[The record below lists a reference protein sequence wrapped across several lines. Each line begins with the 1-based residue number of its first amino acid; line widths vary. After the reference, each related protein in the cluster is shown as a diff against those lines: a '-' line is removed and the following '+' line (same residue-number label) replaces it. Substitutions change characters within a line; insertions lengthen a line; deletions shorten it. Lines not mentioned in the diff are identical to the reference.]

1 MIYTSLNF
9 IETIKNTKRKNK
21 FYERQR
27 ILSQEVNHK
36 NVSNFLEGFTEEF
49 ERLKINYAQAE
60 FSGGHDEGGYDSF
73 VWLDKN
79 KDNVDLKDCTN
90 QSYYIRELVKREYLD
105 KHKAVTKA
113 DIFYHDI
120 CKYERL
126 NEIHLDDIFW
136 KLGALD
142 RFGSFAGEYNVNGTV
157 LLNVITGEYT
167 LEGNETVEDWQPLK
181 DSGRISITLSK

>member
-9 IETIKNTKRKNK
+9 IETVKNTKRKNK

-79 KDNVDLKDCTN
+79 KDNVD
-90 QSYYIRELVKREYLD
+90 
-105 KHKAVTKA
+105 
-113 DIFYHDI
+113 
-120 CKYERL
+120 
-126 NEIHLDDIFW
+126 
-136 KLGALD
+136 
-142 RFGSFAGEYNVNGTV
+142 
-157 LLNVITGEYT
+157 
-167 LEGNETVEDWQPLK
+167 
-181 DSGRISITLSK
+181 

>member
-1 MIYTSLNF
+1 MIYTILNF
-9 IETIKNTKRKNK
+9 IETVKNTKRKNK

-36 NVSNFLEGFTEEF
+36 NVSNFLEGFAEEF

-90 QSYYIRELVKREYLD
+90 QSYYIRELVKREYFD
-105 KHKAVTKA
+105 QHKNVTKI

-142 RFGSFAGEYNVNGTV
+142 QFGSFAGEFNVNGTV

-167 LEGNETVEDWQPLK
+167 LEGNETVEDWRPLK